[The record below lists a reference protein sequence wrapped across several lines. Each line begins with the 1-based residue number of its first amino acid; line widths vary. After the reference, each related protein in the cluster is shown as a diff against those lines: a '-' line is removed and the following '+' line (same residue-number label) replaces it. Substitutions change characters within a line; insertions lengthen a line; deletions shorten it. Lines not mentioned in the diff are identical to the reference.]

1 MITRFERHLSSLS
14 SFLILVSAPSSAL
27 AQTTILEPGDTHL
40 LAEVKDNYFVPGST
54 IDSEFVVIHH
64 APPGSASVSAS
75 GAAISNPSSFGSAS
89 GSGSAGLDSN
99 VFSAHWSGQA
109 NVTNAVP
116 TWLAARSFFCT
127 KQDGPWCTIPLWF
140 EVSAP
145 TPFTLAA
152 SGTVSLLPTGGGY
165 SHLGL
170 VRHSSLNGPAV
181 EIIVND
187 DVSAYSP
194 QPSDSFER
202 RLSTTLNPGFYRLSF
217 EAWAQAT
224 SAGHNASAS
233 LDVVMT
239 LSPVGDWPDG
249 LDYDGDALADL
260 NDPDCADGTDTNEA
274 ASPASEPALGTA
286 GRATAL
292 TAILLLALDHLRA
305 RRRA

>member
-1 MITRFERHLSSLS
+1 MVSRFERQLLSVS
-14 SFLILVSAPSSAL
+14 SFLIVVSAPGSAFS
-27 AQTTILEPGDTHL
+27 ATTILEPGDTHL
-40 LAEVKDNYFVPGST
+40 IAEVKDGYFGPAIT
-54 IDSEFVVIHH
+54 IDSEFVVIQH
-64 APPGSASVSAS
+64 ASPGSASVSAS

-89 GSGSAGLDSN
+89 GSGAAGLDSN

-109 NVTNAVP
+109 HVTNAIP
-116 TWLAARSFFCT
+116 TWLQARSFFCT
-127 KQDGPWCTIPLWF
+127 PPDGPWCTNPLWF

-152 SGTVSLLPTGGGY
+152 SGAVSLLPTGGG
-165 SHLGL
+165 SISLGL

-194 QPSDSFER
+194 QPSDGFER
-202 RLSTTLNPGFYRLSF
+202 RLSTTLNPGFYHLSY

-224 SAGHNASAS
+224 AAGHNASAS

-239 LSPVGDWPDG
+239 LSPVGDCSDG
-249 LDYDGDALADL
+249 LDNDGDTLVDL
-260 NDPDCADGTDTNEA
+260 DDSNCEDGTDSSEA
-274 ASPASEPALGTA
+274 PSVPALGTA
-286 GRATAL
+286 GRAIAL
-292 TAILLLALDHLRA
+292 TAILLLALNQLRA